1 MNRIGRTNAPT
12 AEDEEREALTP
23 ADYQAAGVE
32 PPNWAADPIPTHE
45 TCRRWRKPQK
55 EARPQTLAA
64 ARANR

>member
-32 PPNWAADPIPTHE
+32 PPNWAADPIPSLE
-45 TCRRWRKPQK
+45 TWRRWQK
-55 EARPQTLAA
+55 AQNEALAHKRAA
-64 ARANR
+64 ARAK